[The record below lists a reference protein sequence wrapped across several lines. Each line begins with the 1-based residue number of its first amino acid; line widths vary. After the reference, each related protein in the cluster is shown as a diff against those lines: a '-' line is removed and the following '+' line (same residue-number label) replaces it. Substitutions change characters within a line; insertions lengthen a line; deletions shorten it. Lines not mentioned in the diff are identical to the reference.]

1 MKNNMVVKNN
11 ELVDASY
18 RLGVNAQRCLL
29 ACISQ
34 VDQRKPFPSDKVF
47 YLSAKDFAKLYEI
60 DERSAYAK
68 LEEASNALKK
78 KTIRVHKPDPKHPKL
93 EYWDLNLTTRTEY
106 YPSEGRI
113 GIKFSPEVHPFLSQ
127 LSENFTQYR
136 LVNISGLTSSY
147 AIRVYELLCQ
157 WKSTGKREIEID
169 WLKDRLDLTVGSYLK
184 MNDFKKRVLE
194 PAITQINAHTNL
206 WVNYTQRK
214 TGRRVTHF
222 TFHFVEKE
230 KFAKPKTEKKLTK
243 KQIKQEIALERS
255 SLNSAIETYQ
265 SMIKLK
271 TTPDNIKDMLLKS
284 IKETQKQ
291 IENL

>member
-1 MKNNMVVKNN
+1 MKNDLVVKHN

-18 RLGVNAQRCLL
+18 KLSLDAQRCLL

-34 VDQRKPFPSDKVF
+34 IDSRQPFPIDKIF
-47 YLSAKDFAKLYEI
+47 YLHAEDFAKLYGVDEKSSYAQIKKASEI
-60 DERSAYAK
+60 
-68 LEEASNALKK
+68 LKN
-78 KTIRVHKPDPKHPKL
+78 KTIRINKPDPKYPKL
-93 EYWDLNLTTRTEY
+93 LYSEINLTSKTDY
-106 YPSEGRI
+106 YPDDGKI
-113 GIKFSPEVHPFLSQ
+113 GITFNPAISPFLTQ
-127 LSENFTQYR
+127 LSINFTQYR
-136 LVNISGLTSSY
+136 LGNISGLTSSY

-265 SMIKLK
+265 SMIELK

>member
-34 VDQRKPFPSDKVF
+34 VDPRKPFPSDKVF
-47 YLSAKDFAKLYEI
+47 YLHAEDFAKLYGV
-60 DERSAYAK
+60 DEKSAYAK
-68 LEEASNALKK
+68 LEDASNALKK

-127 LSENFTQYR
+127 LSTNFTQYR
-136 LVNISGLTSSY
+136 LGNISGLTSSY
-147 AIRVYELLCQ
+147 SIRIYELLCQ
-157 WKSTGKREIEID
+157 WKSAGGREVGID
-169 WLKDRLDLTVGSYLK
+169 WLKDRLEITGKYSQ
-184 MNDFKKRVLE
+184 MTRFKKDVLE
-194 PAITQINAHTNL
+194 PAMTQINAHTNL

-222 TFHFVEKE
+222 TFHFGEKQ
-230 KFAKPKTEKKLTK
+230 KLAKPKTEKKLTK

-265 SMIKLK
+265 SMIELK

-284 IKETQKQ
+284 IEETQQQ